1 MVTTFF
7 VKGTA
12 FAVPQV
18 LPLQH
23 GFTAEGLIL
32 RLPRGLLSS
41 AKMHAPTKGWPVADS
56 ARAQKIKIAAAYLVC
71 ALTWGTTWFA
81 IRVSIAPGGYPTYQA
96 AALRFTIAVLVI
108 VLPGLAGIVSLKR
121 QQERHLWWLC
131 VAGLFNAASYALV
144 FTGEES
150 VPGSVAAVLFASLPL
165 VTAIVAVIT
174 RTETVSFTQVIGA
187 LVSFVGIGIIF
198 WDRLGVSR
206 QQAVGVVMV
215 LGAVFTTAAYT
226 LVFKRKAQGAHS
238 MSATAIFLAVT
249 CVGLWCVSFAKG
261 WRPIPSPLPL
271 KPTLAL
277 LYMGV
282 FGSVIAFA
290 CYIYLLKHVSMMT
303 VATLVM
309 VEPVIA
315 LLIDHIWEYQ
325 IRLNTRSYAGIAIT
339 LCGILVSLLL
349 KPRPASTPELRL

>member
-1 MVTTFF
+1 
-7 VKGTA
+7 
-12 FAVPQV
+12 
-18 LPLQH
+18 
-23 GFTAEGLIL
+23 
-32 RLPRGLLSS
+32 
-41 AKMHAPTKGWPVADS
+41 VADS
-56 ARAQKIKIAAAYLVC
+56 TRARAIKITAAYLVC

-108 VLPGLAGIVSLKR
+108 VLSGLVGIVSLKR
-121 QQERHLWWLC
+121 QKDRHLWWLC
-131 VAGLFNAASYALV
+131 AAGLFNAASYALV
-144 FTGEES
+144 FTGEQS

-165 VTAIVAVIT
+165 VTAIVSVVT
-174 RTETVSFTQVIGA
+174 RTETISFAQVIGA
-187 LVSFVGIGIIF
+187 LVSFAGIAVIF
-198 WDRLGVSR
+198 WDRLNVSR
-206 QQAVGVVMV
+206 QQAVGVAMV
-215 LGAVFTTAAYT
+215 LGAVVTTAAYT
-226 LVFKRKAQGAHS
+226 LVFKRKAQEAHS

-249 CVGLWCVSFAKG
+249 CVGLWCVYFVKG
-261 WRPIPSPLPL
+261 WQPIPSPLPL

-277 LYMGV
+277 LYMSV

-315 LLIDHIWEYQ
+315 LLIDHLWEYQ
-325 IRLNTRSYAGIAIT
+325 VRLAPRSYAGAAIT

-349 KPRPASTPELRL
+349 KPPPSPASAF

>member
-1 MVTTFF
+1 
-7 VKGTA
+7 
-12 FAVPQV
+12 
-18 LPLQH
+18 
-23 GFTAEGLIL
+23 
-32 RLPRGLLSS
+32 
-41 AKMHAPTKGWPVADS
+41 MHALTKGWPVANS
-56 ARAQKIKIAAAYLVC
+56 IPAPKIKIVAAYLIC

-81 IRVSIAPGGYPTYQA
+81 IRVCIAPGGYPTYQA

-108 VLPGLAGIVSLKR
+108 VLPGLVGIVSLKR
-121 QQERHLWWLC
+121 QQERHLWWLGA
-131 VAGLFNAASYALV
+131 AGLFNAAGYTLV
-144 FTGEES
+144 FTGEQS

-174 RTETVSFTQVIGA
+174 RTETISVAQVIGA
-187 LVSFVGIGIIF
+187 LVSFAGIAIIF
-198 WDRLGVSR
+198 WDRLSVSR
-206 QQAVGVVMV
+206 QQAFGVAMV
-215 LGAVFTTAAYT
+215 LGAVVTTAAYT
-226 LVFKRKAQGAHS
+226 LIFKRKAQDAHS
-238 MSATAIFLAVT
+238 MSATAIFLGVT

-261 WRPIPSPLPL
+261 WQPIPSPLPL

-277 LYMGV
+277 LYMSV

-315 LLIDHIWEYQ
+315 LLIDHLWEYQ
-325 IRLNTRSYAGIAIT
+325 IRLDARSYAGAAIT

-349 KPRPASTPELRL
+349 KPRHASSPLSTFWTG